1 MLRLIVDIKGQLRSF
16 DARCP
21 GLEKF
26 LAEAELLDAQAV
38 KVSAVELVG
47 KKQRRAK
54 PSARTAPATDIPC
67 PCQAIAELYESKLP
81 DLAGIQSFDGPLWEE
96 RQERIREMWCW
107 VLTSKKRDDTRRATT
122 AAEAM
127 EWLGEWFDRVNLIGW
142 MIGRENRGG
151 KHPNWKAD
159 FDYLIRGQKVWEQV
173 IAQSNEV
180 LRSQRNGGSSR

>member
-1 MLRLIVDIKGQLRSF
+1 MLRLIVDIKGQMRSF

-26 LAEAELLDAQAV
+26 LAEAELLDAEAV

-54 PSARTAPATDIPC
+54 PSARPAPATDIPC

-81 DLAGIQSFDGPLWEE
+81 ELAGIQSFDGPLWEE
-96 RQERIREMWCW
+96 RQERIRAMWCW

-127 EWLGEWFDRVNLIGW
+127 EWLSEWFDRVNLIGW
-142 MIGRENRGG
+142 MMGRESRGG
-151 KHPNWKAD
+151 KHANWKAD
-159 FDYLIRGQKVWEQV
+159 FDYLIRSQKVWEQV

-180 LRSQRNGGSSR
+180 LRAQRNVGTR